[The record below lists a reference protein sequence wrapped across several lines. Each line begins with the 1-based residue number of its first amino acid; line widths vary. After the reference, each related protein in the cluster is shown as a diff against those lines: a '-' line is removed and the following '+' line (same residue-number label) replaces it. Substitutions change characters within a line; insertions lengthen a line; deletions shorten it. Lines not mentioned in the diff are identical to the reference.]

1 MDARYEAAKEQRLRE
16 LVREYER
23 DGYRVILQPERAA
36 RPTFLANFA
45 PGLLAFRDE
54 SRLSPMYNSARILLR
69 REYLRS
75 HERARS
81 ALYTASGQRA

>member
-45 PGLLAFRDE
+45 PGLLAFRDDE
-54 SRLSPMYNSARILLR
+54 
-69 REYLRS
+69 
-75 HERARS
+75 
-81 ALYTASGQRA
+81 